1 MINSELGHVTTLEE
15 FNSEIRRQQEEAH
28 GADYCQIHDAIK
40 KYMKDCTSYLE
51 LGTHQ
56 GGTASAAML
65 CNPERVYLLDIDM
78 SRYKKFL
85 APIAQKY
92 CLENQIKLSVEQAD
106 STSTTTKTYLDTTLQ
121 TVDMLVIDSYHHPSH
136 MTKELNLY
144 GKSVRKYILA
154 HDTSQLLGKNNDSLY
169 QCLKDWSSKNGF
181 EEIERGTT
189 SVGYVVMRRK

>member
-1 MINSELGHVTTLEE
+1 MINSQLDYVTTLEE

-28 GADYCQIHDAIK
+28 GTDYCQIHDAIK
-40 KYMKDCTSYLE
+40 KYMSDCTSYLE

-65 CNPERVYLLDIDM
+65 CNPERVSLLDIDM

-92 CLENQIKLSVEQAD
+92 CLGKQIKLSVEQAD
-106 STSTTTKTYLDTTLQ
+106 STSTATKTYLDTTHQ
-121 TVDMLVIDSYHHPSH
+121 TVDMLVIDSYHNPSH

-169 QCLKDWSSKNGF
+169 KCLKDWSNKNGF

-189 SVGYVVMRRK
+189 SVGYVVMRRN